1 MSNEMYKMVGEF
13 HKAFNHQVSETPTAI
28 PVDTALNRAVWT
40 GEELIEF
47 LYATVK
53 GDIGQFSVLYD
64 LFKEGLD
71 AAHNKMIEQKK
82 PVDDIVVAQADALVD
97 VEYFNQGSFNILG
110 VEPFELFK
118 IVQEANMGKL
128 HDGVPKY
135 RESDGKILKPLHWE
149 EMYAPEPRLKAEI
162 ERQRKAS
169 K

>member
-1 MSNEMYKMVGEF
+1 MSNEMYNMVKEF

-53 GDIGQFSVLYD
+53 GDINQFAVLYD

-71 AAHNKMIEQKK
+71 AAYNKMVEQKK

-118 IVQEANMGKL
+118 IVQEANMSKLFDDGK
-128 HDGVPKY
+128 PRY
-135 RESDGKILKPLHWE
+135 RESDGKIIKSPNFI
-149 EMYAPEPRLKAEI
+149 APEPRLEAEI
-162 ERQRKAS
+162 ERQRNKN
-169 K
+169 KK